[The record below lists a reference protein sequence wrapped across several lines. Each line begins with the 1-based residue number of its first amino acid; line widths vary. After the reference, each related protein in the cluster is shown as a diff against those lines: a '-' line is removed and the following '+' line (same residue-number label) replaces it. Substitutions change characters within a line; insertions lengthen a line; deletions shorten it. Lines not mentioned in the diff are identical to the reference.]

1 MEFLKFIFS
10 SPWIW
15 LGFLILVCCVLK
27 YMVDLVSVL
36 RAKRKVHTF
45 KASDGSWQVLVENA
59 THNDVENATHNDVEA
74 AMVRQELREHLREQL
89 KDKEVDQND

>member
-27 YMVDLVSVL
+27 YMVDLVSAL
-36 RAKRKVHTF
+36 RAKRKVHTV
-45 KASDGSWQVLVENA
+45 KTSDGSWQVL
-59 THNDVENATHNDVEA
+59 VENATHNDVEA

>member
-27 YMVDLVSVL
+27 YTVDLVSAL
-36 RAKRKVHTF
+36 RAKRNVHTF
-45 KASDGSWQVLVENA
+45 KTSDGSWQVL
-59 THNDVENATHNDVEA
+59 VENATHNDVEA

-89 KDKEVDQND
+89 KDKEVEQND

>member
-27 YMVDLVSVL
+27 YMVDLVSAL

-45 KASDGSWQVLVENA
+45 KTSDGSWQVLVENA
-59 THNDVENATHNDVEA
+59 THNDVEA
-74 AMVRQELREHLREQL
+74 AMVRHELREQLREQL

>member
-27 YMVDLVSVL
+27 YMVDLVSAL

-45 KASDGSWQVLVENA
+45 KTSDGIWQVL
-59 THNDVENATHNDVEA
+59 VENATHNDVEA

>member
-27 YMVDLVSVL
+27 YAVDLVNAL
-36 RAKRKVHTF
+36 RTKRKVHTF
-45 KASDGSWQVLVENA
+45 KTSDGSWQVL
-59 THNDVENATHNDVEA
+59 VENATHNDVEA

>member
-27 YMVDLVSVL
+27 YMVGLVSAL

-45 KASDGSWQVLVENA
+45 KTSDGSWQVL
-59 THNDVENATHNDVEA
+59 VENATHNDVEA

>member
-27 YMVDLVSVL
+27 YTVDLVSAL

-45 KASDGSWQVLVENA
+45 KTSDGSWQVL
-59 THNDVENATHNDVEA
+59 VENATHNDVEA
-74 AMVRQELREHLREQL
+74 AMVRQELREYLREQL
-89 KDKEVDQND
+89 KDKEVGQND

>member
-15 LGFLILVCCVLK
+15 LGFLILVCCVLN
-27 YMVDLVSVL
+27 YAVDLVNAL

-45 KASDGSWQVLVENA
+45 KTSDGSWQVL
-59 THNDVENATHNDVEA
+59 VENATHNDVEA

>member
-27 YMVDLVSVL
+27 YMVDLVSAL

-45 KASDGSWQVLVENA
+45 KTSDGSWQVL
-59 THNDVENATHNDVEA
+59 VENATHNDVEA

-89 KDKEVDQND
+89 KDKEVD

>member
-10 SPWIW
+10 CPWIW

-27 YMVDLVSVL
+27 YTVDLVSAL

-45 KASDGSWQVLVENA
+45 KTSDGSWQVL
-59 THNDVENATHNDVEA
+59 VENATHNDVEA

-89 KDKEVDQND
+89 KDKEVEQND

>member
-27 YMVDLVSVL
+27 YMVDLVSAL

-45 KASDGSWQVLVENA
+45 KTSDGSWQVLVENA
-59 THNDVENATHNDVEA
+59 THNDVEAAT
-74 AMVRQELREHLREQL
+74 VRQELREHLREQL

>member
-27 YMVDLVSVL
+27 YTVDLVSAL

-45 KASDGSWQVLVENA
+45 KTSDGSWQVL
-59 THNDVENATHNDVEA
+59 VENATHNDVEA

-89 KDKEVDQND
+89 KDKEVEQND

>member
-1 MEFLKFIFS
+1 MKFIFS

-27 YMVDLVSVL
+27 YMVDLVSAL

-45 KASDGSWQVLVENA
+45 KTSDGSWQVL
-59 THNDVENATHNDVEA
+59 VENATHNDVEA

-89 KDKEVDQND
+89 KDKEVEQND

>member
-27 YMVDLVSVL
+27 YMVDLVSAL

-45 KASDGSWQVLVENA
+45 KTSDGSWQAL
-59 THNDVENATHNDVEA
+59 VENATHNDVEA

>member
-27 YMVDLVSVL
+27 YMVDLVSAL

-45 KASDGSWQVLVENA
+45 KTSDGSWQVLVENA
-59 THNDVENATHNDVEA
+59 MHNDVEA

>member
-27 YMVDLVSVL
+27 YTVDLVSAL

-45 KASDGSWQVLVENA
+45 KTSDGSWQVLVENA
-59 THNDVENATHNDVEA
+59 THNDDEA

-89 KDKEVDQND
+89 KDKEVGQND

>member
-27 YMVDLVSVL
+27 YMVDLVSAL

-45 KASDGSWQVLVENA
+45 KTSDGSWQVLVENA
-59 THNDVENATHNDVEA
+59 THNDVVA

>member
-27 YMVDLVSVL
+27 YMVDLVSAL

-45 KASDGSWQVLVENA
+45 KTSDGSWQVL
-59 THNDVENATHNDVEA
+59 VENATHNDVEA

-89 KDKEVDQND
+89 KDKEVDQNDQKL

>member
-27 YMVDLVSVL
+27 YMVDLVSAL

-45 KASDGSWQVLVENA
+45 KTSDGSWQVLV
-59 THNDVENATHNDVEA
+59 
-74 AMVRQELREHLREQL
+74 
-89 KDKEVDQND
+89 

>member
-1 MEFLKFIFS
+1 MKFLFS

-27 YMVDLVSVL
+27 YMVDLVSAL

-45 KASDGSWQVLVENA
+45 KTSDGSWQVL
-59 THNDVENATHNDVEA
+59 VENATHNDVEA

>member
-27 YMVDLVSVL
+27 YMVDLVSAL
-36 RAKRKVHTF
+36 RTKRKVHTF
-45 KASDGSWQVLVENA
+45 KTSDGSWQVL
-59 THNDVENATHNDVEA
+59 VENATHNDVEA

>member
-10 SPWIW
+10 SLWIW

-27 YMVDLVSVL
+27 YAVDLVNAL

-45 KASDGSWQVLVENA
+45 KTSDGSWQVL
-59 THNDVENATHNDVEA
+59 VENATHNDVEA

>member
-27 YMVDLVSVL
+27 YAVDLVSAL

-45 KASDGSWQVLVENA
+45 KTSDGSWQVL
-59 THNDVENATHNDVEA
+59 VENATHNDVEA

>member
-27 YMVDLVSVL
+27 YMVDLVSAL

-45 KASDGSWQVLVENA
+45 KTRDGSWQVL
-59 THNDVENATHNDVEA
+59 VENATHNDVEA

>member
-27 YMVDLVSVL
+27 YMVDLVSAL

-45 KASDGSWQVLVENA
+45 KTSDGSWQVL
-59 THNDVENATHNDVEA
+59 VENATHNDVEA
-74 AMVRQELREHLREQL
+74 AMVRQELREYLREQL

>member
-27 YMVDLVSVL
+27 YMVDLVSAL

-45 KASDGSWQVLVENA
+45 KTSDGSWQVLI
-59 THNDVENATHNDVEA
+59 ENATHNDVEA

-89 KDKEVDQND
+89 KDKEVEQND

>member
-1 MEFLKFIFS
+1 MEFLRFIFS

-27 YMVDLVSVL
+27 YTVDLVSAL

-45 KASDGSWQVLVENA
+45 KTSDGSWQVL
-59 THNDVENATHNDVEA
+59 VENATHNDVEA

-89 KDKEVDQND
+89 KDKEVEQND

>member
-27 YMVDLVSVL
+27 YMVDLVSAL
-36 RAKRKVHTF
+36 RAKRKVHIF
-45 KASDGSWQVLVENA
+45 KTSDGSWQVL
-59 THNDVENATHNDVEA
+59 VENATHNDVEA

>member
-10 SPWIW
+10 GPWIW

-27 YMVDLVSVL
+27 YMVDLVSAL

-45 KASDGSWQVLVENA
+45 KTSDGSWQVL
-59 THNDVENATHNDVEA
+59 VENATHNDVEA

-89 KDKEVDQND
+89 KDKEVEQND

>member
-1 MEFLKFIFS
+1 MKFIFS

-15 LGFLILVCCVLK
+15 LGFLIRVCCVLK
-27 YMVDLVSVL
+27 YMVDLVSAL

-45 KASDGSWQVLVENA
+45 KTSDGSWQVL
-59 THNDVENATHNDVEA
+59 VENATHNDVEA

>member
-15 LGFLILVCCVLK
+15 LGFLILVRCVLK
-27 YMVDLVSVL
+27 YTVDLVSAL

-45 KASDGSWQVLVENA
+45 KTSDGSWQVL
-59 THNDVENATHNDVEA
+59 VENATHNDVEA

-89 KDKEVDQND
+89 KDKEVEQND

>member
-10 SPWIW
+10 SLWIW

-27 YMVDLVSVL
+27 YAVDLVNAL

-45 KASDGSWQVLVENA
+45 KTSDGSWQVL
-59 THNDVENATHNDVEA
+59 VENATHNDVEA

-89 KDKEVDQND
+89 KDKEVEQND

>member
-27 YMVDLVSVL
+27 YTVDLVSAL

-45 KASDGSWQVLVENA
+45 KTSDGSWQVL
-59 THNDVENATHNDVEA
+59 VENATHNDVEA

-89 KDKEVDQND
+89 KDQAVDHND

>member
-27 YMVDLVSVL
+27 YTVDLVSAL

-45 KASDGSWQVLVENA
+45 KTSDGSWQVLVENA
-59 THNDVENATHNDVEA
+59 THNDVEA
-74 AMVRQELREHLREQL
+74 AMARQELREHLREQL
-89 KDKEVDQND
+89 KDKEVEQND

>member
-27 YMVDLVSVL
+27 YMVDLVSAL

-45 KASDGSWQVLVENA
+45 KTSDGSWQVL
-59 THNDVENATHNDVEA
+59 VENATHNDVEA

-89 KDKEVDQND
+89 KDRR

>member
-27 YMVDLVSVL
+27 YMVDLVSAL

-45 KASDGSWQVLVENA
+45 KTSDGSWQVL
-59 THNDVENATHNDVEA
+59 VENATHNDVEA
-74 AMVRQELREHLREQL
+74 AMVRQELREPLREQL

>member
-27 YMVDLVSVL
+27 YTVDLVSAL
-36 RAKRKVHTF
+36 RVKRKVHTF
-45 KASDGSWQVLVENA
+45 KTSDGSWQVL
-59 THNDVENATHNDVEA
+59 VENATHNDVEA

-89 KDKEVDQND
+89 KDKEVEQND

>member
-15 LGFLILVCCVLK
+15 PGFLILVCCVLK
-27 YMVDLVSVL
+27 YMVDLVSAL

-45 KASDGSWQVLVENA
+45 KTSDGSWQVLVENA
-59 THNDVENATHNDVEA
+59 THNDVEAT
-74 AMVRQELREHLREQL
+74 MVRQELREHLREQL